1 MLISV
6 LRKYRPLWLIL
17 SGLLLGLTLIF
28 PAVGIL
34 EWIALVPAFAVML
47 DMAADREVK
56 YKRLYWHSFLLFE
69 VFYLIVFHWFFYM
82 YPLDFTGMSREAS
95 AVVVCVAWLGLSTF
109 QALGAAFILPV
120 AALAIR
126 GKGIAERRF
135 LHVIILSAAWT
146 FFEWFQ
152 ANSGWMGVPWG
163 RLPLGQA
170 ELEIMLQSSSLI
182 GSYFVT
188 FLLLAVN
195 GILAYILL
203 EPSKKLF
210 AGILAGALFVS
221 NLAIGGICLL
231 NYEDEGEPLTVA
243 IIQGNVSSHDPWAQG
258 SLEQAKEVYRKYSLE
273 AADEGAELIIWP
285 ETAFPYNIDRY
296 YDLEIYICNLARECD
311 ATILASVF
319 TENEERDPKKL
330 YNSMIAVDNHGMIN
344 ETVYS
349 KRNLV
354 PFGEFV
360 PWRGVIMRL
369 IPPLAELGMLE
380 EDLLIGKESYVFDLD
395 GKLEG
400 VKVGS
405 LICFDSIYEQNSLE
419 SVANGAQLLSVST
432 NDSWFL
438 DSAAAYMHNEQSC
451 LRAIETGRYVV
462 RAANTGVSTIITP
475 TGEVTELLEPLVEG
489 YIMGEVYLSDR
500 TTLYSSIGD
509 VFVYLCTA
517 FVGATLLLRPISYLK
532 YRRKTQI

>member
-1 MLISV
+1 
-6 LRKYRPLWLIL
+6 
-17 SGLLLGLTLIF
+17 
-28 PAVGIL
+28 
-34 EWIALVPAFAVML
+34 
-47 DMAADREVK
+47 
-56 YKRLYWHSFLLFE
+56 
-69 VFYLIVFHWFFYM
+69 
-82 YPLDFTGMSREAS
+82 
-95 AVVVCVAWLGLSTF
+95 
-109 QALGAAFILPV
+109 
-120 AALAIR
+120 
-126 GKGIAERRF
+126 
-135 LHVIILSAAWT
+135 
-146 FFEWFQ
+146 
-152 ANSGWMGVPWG
+152 MGVPWG

-170 ELEIMLQSSSLI
+170 ELEIMLQSSSLF
-182 GSYFVT
+182 GSYFIT
-188 FLLLAVN
+188 FLLLTVN

-203 EPSKKLF
+203 EPSRRLF
-210 AGILAGALFVS
+210 AAITATALFVS

-231 NYEDEGEPLTVA
+231 SYEDEGEPLTVA

-258 SLEQAKEVYRKYSLE
+258 SLDQAKEVYRKYSLE
-273 AADEGAELIIWP
+273 AAKEGAELIIWP

-319 TENEERDPKKL
+319 TENEERNPLKL

-360 PWRGVIMRL
+360 PWRGIIMRL

-462 RAANTGVSTIITP
+462 RAANTGVSTVITP

-517 FVGATLLLRPISYLK
+517 FVAAALLLRPITYLK
-532 YRRKTQI
+532 SRKKQFTQ